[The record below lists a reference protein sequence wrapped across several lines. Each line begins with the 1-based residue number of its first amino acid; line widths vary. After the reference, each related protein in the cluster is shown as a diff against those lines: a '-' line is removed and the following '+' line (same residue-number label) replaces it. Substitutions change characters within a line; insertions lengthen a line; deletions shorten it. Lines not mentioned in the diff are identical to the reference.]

1 MSDTLSQAAADILD
15 SELGRDATYRAGGT
29 GSPVPCRCLLR
40 RNLEITDTYGTVIEV
55 ETAIT
60 IPRDPYSL
68 PQNGDTVEVGGITYR
83 VGRVIRFDDYLVTM
97 SCSQ

>member
-1 MSDTLSQAAADILD
+1 MSDILAQAAADILD

-29 GSPVPCRCLLR
+29 GSPTPCRCLLR

-60 IPRDPYSL
+60 LPRDAVGL
-68 PQNGDTVEVGGITYR
+68 PENGDTVETGSHTYR
-83 VGRVIRFDDYLVTM
+83 VGRVIRFDDYMVTV